1 MYIKDLFYLPKLIY
15 FLRSFYLMFSDVVR
29 ELIFKVNPNLKIFI
43 VICDLRD
50 NKYADVSH

>member
-1 MYIKDLFYLPKLIY
+1 
-15 FLRSFYLMFSDVVR
+15 MFSDVVR